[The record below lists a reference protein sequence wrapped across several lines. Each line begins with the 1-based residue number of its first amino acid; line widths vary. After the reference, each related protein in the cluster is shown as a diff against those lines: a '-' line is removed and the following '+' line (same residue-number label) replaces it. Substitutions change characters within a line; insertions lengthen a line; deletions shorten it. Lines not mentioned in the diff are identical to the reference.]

1 MTRDPREGE
10 SPITVLIVDDSPL
23 VRQVLTKLLEAD
35 PAIRIVGYAA
45 DGQEAVEKTFHLQP
59 HLITMDIRMPG
70 MDGLEATEKI
80 MAYRPTPILIVT
92 SARDRRGV
100 QITMEALAAGALE
113 VVEKPSPLPDDSW
126 EVLGASLVEKVKL
139 LAGVKV
145 ITHLKGR
152 GRHPAARA
160 RTASRE
166 PAHRVVGIG
175 VSTGGPGVLNQILK
189 RLPADFPMA
198 LLIVQ
203 HMSEGF
209 MPGLVEWLSREAS
222 LSVRLAREGDQVKP
236 GVALMAPEGAHLVV
250 QQGERARLRPALP
263 VGGHRPSADVL
274 LHSVAAI
281 YGATAVGVLLTGM
294 GRDGAEGLRAI
305 RDAGGHTI
313 VQDEESCAVFGMPR
327 AAIDLGAAQEVLP
340 PSGIAD
346 RLMQLAHRSLP

>member
-1 MTRDPREGE
+1 
-10 SPITVLIVDDSPL
+10 VLIVDDSPL
-23 VRQVLTKLLEAD
+23 VRQVLGALLGSD
-35 PAIRIVGYAA
+35 PTIQVIGYAA
-45 DGQEAVEKTFHLQP
+45 DGKEAVEKAFQLKP
-59 HLITMDIRMPG
+59 DLITMDINMPG

-100 QITMEALAAGALE
+100 QISMEALAVGALE
-113 VVEKPSPLPDDSW
+113 VMEKPSPLPDDSW
-126 EVLGASLVEKVKL
+126 EILGARLVERVKL

-152 GRHPAARA
+152 TRHL
-160 RTASRE
+160 ASRVRPGGQE
-166 PAHRVVGIG
+166 KAHRVVGLG
-175 VSTGGPGVLNQILK
+175 VSTGGPGVLSRILK
-189 RLPADFPMA
+189 LMPADFPMA

-209 MPGLVEWLSREAS
+209 MPGLVEWLSREVR
-222 LSVRLAREGDQVKP
+222 LPIRLAREGDLIKP
-236 GVALMAPEGAHLVV
+236 GLALMAPEGAHLVV
-250 QQGERARLRPALP
+250 QEGGRARLREALP

-281 YGATAVGVLLTGM
+281 YGEAAVGVLLTGM

-305 RDAGGHTI
+305 RDAGGYTI
-313 VQDEESCAVFGMPR
+313 VQDEESCAVFGMPK

-340 PSGIAD
+340 PAGIAE
-346 RLMQLAHRSLP
+346 RLMQLARRPTS